1 MQSKKKIVKY
11 PGLHNTNTETESF
24 SNTFWNRLQFSLQNL
39 KASRRPSLLLPISKL
54 HIRFFEK
61 SIWHFD
67 MTAQSKT
74 PAGYCLYHFS
84 RLFPAKSF
92 KTTTFLCEYLR
103 CRIVRKHCKKFIAK
117 VGSEII
123 SRTTFLHL
131 DTKWEWPT
139 RLAKKTRIRKK
150 TARAEMETI
159 CWEAE
164 KSPFSERKQKR
175 KGCHMCSD
183 ARLHF
188 SLYSVYAYILRI
200 FWNYVLYEKCSQ
212 FPACFS

>member
-1 MQSKKKIVKY
+1 MANVTIFSMFCIQCQRNWYFSSR
-11 PGLHNTNTETESF
+11 LLATLANTTETKKMWQVTEILFQYILKPFTVFSEFESV
-24 SNTFWNRLQFSLQNL
+24 TV
-39 KASRRPSLLLPISKL
+39 PSMLPISKL

-84 RLFPAKSF
+84 VVSAAKSF

-131 DTKWEWPT
+131 DTKWEWP
-139 RLAKKTRIRKK
+139 R
-150 TARAEMETI
+150 
-159 CWEAE
+159 
-164 KSPFSERKQKR
+164 P
-175 KGCHMCSD
+175 
-183 ARLHF
+183 
-188 SLYSVYAYILRI
+188 
-200 FWNYVLYEKCSQ
+200 
-212 FPACFS
+212 

>member
-1 MQSKKKIVKY
+1 
-11 PGLHNTNTETESF
+11 
-24 SNTFWNRLQFSLQNL
+24 
-39 KASRRPSLLLPISKL
+39 
-54 HIRFFEK
+54 
-61 SIWHFD
+61 

-139 RLAKKTRIRKK
+139 RLAKKQGSGRKLRVQK
-150 TARAEMETI
+150 WRQSVGRQK
-159 CWEAE
+159 

-188 SLYSVYAYILRI
+188 SLYSVSTLT
-200 FWNYVLYEKCSQ
+200 FYVFFETTYFTKNAVNFLLVFHNAKLWFYNKTSFTYFDNGTRRQ
-212 FPACFS
+212 SLHLHWYHIDHINFDFLWKNAL